1 MKTSDLIDQVIENPI
16 PYAHSLGLTKL
27 NEDIHKK
34 WIRRAFYMDKH
45 ETTQAHRGSYKSTC
59 VRVGLGLR
67 IIAKPFT
74 NTIMMRKT
82 DPDVKD
88 IITAISRD
96 LKSDV
101 AQGLMYDIY
110 GRYPKFVADSYS
122 ELELDIYCGIM
133 GRQLVG
139 LGLNTSITGKHGPVL
154 TDDIVTLKDRLSGA
168 ERERTKSQYM
178 ELVNIASEENQ
189 YIQNWGTP
197 WHKNDA
203 FEIMPKP
210 EVTTV
215 YQTGIIAPDEIEE
228 RKNSMSPS
236 LFAANYEL
244 KHIADGDVLF
254 CEPKYGKFPIGA
266 KAYAHIDAA
275 YGGEDKTALTIMAQ
289 VDGAL
294 HTVGWLMA
302 GHVDTHYNSIVSKL
316 HRFQAVGMACET
328 NADKG
333 YLKKELS
340 KMVDI
345 PIVPYHEKMNKYYK
359 ISTYG
364 KGAWNRAIIDIDQ
377 SDLDYIEQIMD
388 YNENAAHDDA
398 PDSFA
403 SLIRWKYKKRQA
415 NFYTRS

>member
-1 MKTSDLIDQVIENPI
+1 MTLLDQIIENPI

-27 NEDIHKK
+27 NEDIHKG
-34 WIRRAFYMDKH
+34 WIRRAFFMDKH

-59 VRVGLGLR
+59 NRVGLGLR
-67 IIAKPFT
+67 MIAKPFT

-88 IITAISRD
+88 IITAISKD
-96 LKSDV
+96 LHSDV
-101 AQGLMYDIY
+101 AQSLMYDVY

-122 ELELDIYCGIM
+122 ELELDVYCGVM

-154 TDDIVTLKDRLSGA
+154 TDDIVTLKDRLSTA
-168 ERERTKSQYM
+168 ERERTKSQYQ

-203 FEIMPKP
+203 FTVMPRPEIH
-210 EVTTV
+210 TV
-215 YQTGIIAPDEIEE
+215 YDTGIISPEEIAN
-228 RKNSMSPS
+228 RKEMMSPS

-254 CEPKYGKFPIGA
+254 PEPRYGEFPIGS
-266 KAYAHIDAA
+266 KAYAQIDAA
-275 YGGEDKTALTIMAQ
+275 YGGEDRTAITIMAE
-289 VDGAL
+289 VDK
-294 HTVGWLMA
+294 
-302 GHVDTHYNSIVSKL
+302 KL
-316 HRFQAVGMACET
+316 HVVGKLLTGHIDQYYNLITSMLERYQVQGCALEN

-333 YLKKELS
+333 FLKKELS
-340 KMVDI
+340 KKTATPLVG
-345 PIVPYHEKMNKYYK
+345 YHEKMNKYYK

-364 KGAWNRAIIDIDQ
+364 KSVWSRVILDIDN
-377 SDLDYIEQIMD
+377 SDLSYISEIMD
-388 YNENAAHDDA
+388 FNENASHDDA

-403 SLIRWKYKKRQA
+403 SLVRWKYKRKKVQY
-415 NFYTRS
+415 YT